1 VLGAPSIDEVE
12 TALSDMINRFEDLQT
27 QPSPP
32 QQHIDTR
39 NNEEPSSGVDA
50 LFSNLDTPLLQQP
63 APRRPRHKR
72 IFDMTNVRRSA
83 QLAKRP
89 AIPVIERAQR
99 NLCRKLGIPVEA
111 EDPIENVLR
120 DFVAT
125 FQVPLLDHIIALL
138 AALFE
143 LDDNGADTLDNALL
157 QHAGMV
163 VADLAPTGEV
173 AN

>member
-1 VLGAPSIDEVE
+1 
-12 TALSDMINRFEDLQT
+12 
-27 QPSPP
+27 
-32 QQHIDTR
+32 
-39 NNEEPSSGVDA
+39 
-50 LFSNLDTPLLQQP
+50 
-63 APRRPRHKR
+63 
-72 IFDMTNVRRSA
+72 MTNVRRSA
-83 QLAKRP
+83 RLAKRP

-99 NLCRKLGIPVEA
+99 NLCRKLGIPAEA

-125 FQVPLLDHIIALL
+125 FQGPLLDHIIALL

-143 LDDNGADTLDNALL
+143 LDDDGADTLDNALL
-157 QHAGMV
+157 QHAGTV